1 MGRNRDNQCQKSL
14 TLGNAVNTIFLFT
27 DTETDYCSALTFRSV
42 SHSSSCGK
50 TLSTKTSS
58 TSVGTNSGSITNQNC
73 ITKVDVLVNN
83 EDILYMKF
91 VNDIGQSAE
100 CGKSDNPSGT
110 PVQAT
115 PDSGSGFCCLQT
127 YSHAYTNN
135 GKNSISSLTFNW
147 LCTSATP
154 TAITTAATAGRVHR
168 VQRNINYGRM
178 PGKNGF

>member
-1 MGRNRDNQCQKSL
+1 MGRNTDNQCTKSI
-14 TLGNAVNTIFLFT
+14 TLANAVNTVFLFT

-42 SHSSSCGK
+42 SSSSSCGK
-50 TLSTKTSS
+50 TSKTSY
-58 TSVGTNSGSITNQNC
+58 TSVGTNAGTSITDQNC
-73 ITKVDVLVNN
+73 ITKVVVNAN
-83 EDILYMKF
+83 DEDIIYMKF
-91 VNDIGQSAE
+91 ENDNGDSAE
-100 CGKSDNPSGT
+100 CGNSDNPSGK
-110 PVQAT
+110 PAIAT
-115 PDSGSGFCCLQT
+115 PEPGSGFCCLQT
-127 YSHAYTNN
+127 YSHAYFNN